1 MKSLM
6 INLFF
11 FAILRESRKD
21 YNSLRKPPSRDA
33 SMLLKRTTS
42 NKDAL
47 FGAYRDAHESKLNCD
62 TQETLEEETIAN
74 KDNPSTP
81 KYSYMPSKANC
92 KQTKSSFIEDAI
104 KNFWAS
110 PNSIVAPPSN
120 LENSSVPAY
129 SQVPITP
136 SPRLSSHNTEPQPF
150 QKAAQSNANFTST
163 NDKQLKS
170 QVNKVSHAGGDALP
184 FADDLEASMMS
195 IEASTDKEI
204 RRFPIVNAG
213 PKMSLD
219 FESYRKKNHH
229 PLYSAPNTPGIVGDE
244 FGLEFD
250 ISDDEF
256 SEEPS
261 KSSAV
266 TRDTSSDSFDEA
278 EFSNN
283 SVTERIEKDIPIPKV
298 PIFET
303 GPTLKVSNVSFNK
316 GDSRLM
322 AAPLVDENFP
332 IEDECDEIL
341 ENITRTC
348 TSGDIANDVAPIY
361 VTRANEVTEPHGVT
375 YPKDATGPH
384 YKISLSCPITT
395 NDSAE
400 KFLKHEKNSGD
411 YIETSIDS
419 GYSNSCLIKNSEP
432 RMEIALD
439 ETDTD
444 LKEIKEHQVEEL
456 GENSG
461 YKDWRLDSAPKSH
474 RPLSWKSSAEA
485 TPVCI
490 FSFDYTY
497 SMWLKFLLCLEGKI
511 FTMFTSF
518 SGLDELN
525 VIIYLLKVIRYKL
538 YHIMEF

>member
-1 MKSLM
+1 M
-6 INLFF
+6 FF
-11 FAILRESRKD
+11 LAILRESRKD
-21 YNSLRKPPSRDA
+21 YNSLRKPSSRDA

-129 SQVPITP
+129 SQVPNTP

-219 FESYRKKNHH
+219 FESYRKKNQH

-278 EFSNN
+278 EFSNK
-283 SVTERIEKDIPIPKV
+283 SVTERIEKDLPIPKV
-298 PIFET
+298 PSFET

-316 GDSRLM
+316 GNSRLM
-322 AAPLVDENFP
+322 TAPLVDENFP

-375 YPKDATGPH
+375 YPKDATGPQD
-384 YKISLSCPITT
+384 KISLNSPITT

-400 KFLKHEKNSGD
+400 KFLKLEKNSGD
-411 YIETSIDS
+411 YTETSIDS
-419 GYSNSCLIKNSEP
+419 GYSNSRMIKNSEP

-461 YKDWRLDSAPKSH
+461 HKDWRLDLAPKSH
-474 RPLSWKSSAEA
+474 RPLSWKSSAGA

-490 FSFDYTY
+490 FSFDYTLY

-511 FTMFTSF
+511 FTMFTRVF
-518 SGLDELN
+518 R
-525 VIIYLLKVIRYKL
+525 V
-538 YHIMEF
+538 